1 MTEAAQDPNDAA
13 ENEHAADSINTLREL
28 ALQKIV
34 ELAHEH
40 SSIASAARAVNA
52 LLQIDYS
59 DGAWRGLMV
68 RNPQIREQVR
78 ERLQPTTHHVEVEG
92 SIVGEQLPDPLA
104 VLERSIERFNR
115 LRDSMN
121 RQRNQTIRF
130 PNRPIAI
137 AFAADNHIGN
147 DGVDYERMFSEA
159 ELIAD
164 TENMYAINLGDLA
177 DNFIVQKLLSLR
189 MFTST
194 TIPEEW
200 ALVQHYVRILG
211 PSLLAVIGGN
221 HDGWTKAIAGVD
233 QLQNILAYLRP
244 DLLYHSDELLVNIQ
258 VGPLSVPARLR
269 HKWRYNSVL
278 NPTHGI
284 ERTYERDQAKRFLL
298 GVGAH
303 THISGLSRQ
312 FNAGGQTGLAVICGA
327 YKIYDPFAVRLG
339 LAEANK
345 STAVTVIF
353 HPQYGMTGYDNLEL
367 AAEKMNQYN
376 ADYKE

>member
-1 MTEAAQDPNDAA
+1 MTEAAEHPNAA
-13 ENEHAADSINTLREL
+13 TNNADNNDTALRDE
-28 ALQKIV
+28 ALQKLI
-34 ELAHEH
+34 EIAHDY
-40 SSIASAARAVNA
+40 SSIASAARAVNEV
-52 LLQIDYS
+52 LGTDYT

-68 RNPQIREQVR
+68 RNPHIREQVKA
-78 ERLQPTTHHVEVEG
+78 RLQPTVSRVEVEG
-92 SIVGEQLPDPLA
+92 SIVGEQLPDALH
-104 VLERSIERFNR
+104 VLERSILRFNR

-130 PNRPIAI
+130 PNRPIGI
-137 AFAADNHIGN
+137 SFAADNHIGN
-147 DGVDYERMFSEA
+147 EGVDYERMFSEA

-189 MFTST
+189 MFTGTS
-194 TIPEEW
+194 IPEEW
-200 ALVQHYVRILG
+200 ALVKHYIKILG
-211 PSLLAVIGGN
+211 PSLLAVVGGN

-233 QLQNILAYLRP
+233 QLQGILSNIRP

-269 HKWRYNSVL
+269 HKWRYTSVL

-303 THISGLSRQ
+303 THVSGLSRQ
-312 FNAGGQTGLAVICGA
+312 FNAGGETGLAVICGA
-327 YKIYDPFAVRLG
+327 YKIYDQFATRLG

-353 HPQYGMTGYDNLEL
+353 HPQYGMTGYDNIEL
-367 AAEKMNQYN
+367 AVEKLNQYN
-376 ADYKE
+376 ADYRT

>member
-1 MTEAAQDPNDAA
+1 MDAA

-200 ALVQHYVRILG
+200 TLVQHYVHFLG
-211 PSLLAVIGGN
+211 PSLLAVVGGN

-269 HKWRYNSVL
+269 HKWRYSSVL

-339 LAEANK
+339 RSEQVNGSDSDIS
-345 STAVTVIF
+345 STVRHDRLRQFRACR
-353 HPQYGMTGYDNLEL
+353 
-367 AAEKMNQYN
+367 
-376 ADYKE
+376 